1 MRRTKILFIWFSAV
15 FAIVGF
21 CACTEKSTEE
31 DDVQAMILTVCKNAS
46 GTVYFLDD
54 DTTTTYIPSPA
65 LVLHDSLVGR
75 RCYVEYS
82 YLSPATDYTYTIN
95 LTYAHIACESKVVL
109 VDSDAAMAALGDA
122 ALSPV
127 WVWVSGRY
135 LNVLFD
141 YYGTSLTEHKF
152 SLAHDVRAVAPLDSM
167 LTVELRHNLNG
178 DAPKAL
184 LSEVASFDLA
194 PLALDTAGVAYLRVK
209 YRTFDGSDAHTD
221 VAIPANLRRQAV
233 CAKHFGTFRP

>member
-1 MRRTKILFIWFSAV
+1 MRRIKILFIWFSAV
-15 FAIVGF
+15 FAVVGF
-21 CACTEKSTEE
+21 CACTERSTE
-31 DDVQAMILTVCKNAS
+31 DDAVQAMVLTVCKNAS

-54 DTTTTYIPSPA
+54 DTTTTYLPSPA

-75 RCYVEYS
+75 RCYVEYL
-82 YLSPATDYTYTIN
+82 YLSAAAGYTYTMN
-95 LTYAHIACESKVVL
+95 LTYAHIVCESKIVL
-109 VDSDAAMAALGDA
+109 VDSEAAMAALGDA
-122 ALSPV
+122 SLSPV
-127 WVWVSGRY
+127 WMWVSGHY

-141 YYGTSLTEHKF
+141 YYGTSLTEHRY
-152 SLAHDVRAVAPLDSM
+152 SLAHDVRAAAPLDSL

-209 YRTFDGSDAHTD
+209 YRTFDGTEAHTD

-233 CAKHFGTFRP
+233 CAKHFGIFRP